1 MREGQLPVERLG
13 PQAAELLNLTPG
25 GEARSLNKLAELAAW
40 ELAACAGAHAAIWRD
55 GELIGSAATH
65 PDLADLADQQLAA
78 GQGPLIAAADAGL
91 TISCPDTLDDSRW
104 PEYAEAALG
113 RGVRCSVH
121 LVRELPGGAAL
132 VLSLFGVRPGAL
144 DAQSDPAADMLAA
157 FGGAVLANATAYD
170 QAQRTASQ
178 LKDAVASRSVVDQ
191 AKGILMHALGCDAA
205 DALRRL
211 RTESQHR
218 HVKVTEVAA
227 EVVAAYGG
235 EQRAGQQRGNEQRR
249 GSSEREPGP
258 ASRPAG
264 RSRTRPG

>member
-40 ELAACAGAHAAIWRD
+40 ELPACAGAHAAVWRD

-65 PDLADLADQQLAA
+65 PDLAELADLQLAT
-78 GQGPLIAAADAGL
+78 GQGPLIAAAEGGL
-91 TISCPDTLDDSRW
+91 TVSCPDTLHDSRW
-104 PEYAEAALG
+104 PEYAEAALR

-121 LVRELPGGAAL
+121 LVRELPDGAL

-157 FGGAVLANATAYD
+157 FGGAVLANATAYN
-170 QAQRTASQ
+170 QAHQTASQ
-178 LKDAVASRSVVDQ
+178 LKDAVVARSVVDQ

-205 DALRRL
+205 DALQRL
-211 RTESQHR
+211 RTESQRR

-227 EVVAAYGG
+227 EVVATYSG
-235 EQRAGQQRGNEQRR
+235 EQRSGGDRGV
-249 GSSEREPGP
+249 SPAREPGP
-258 ASRPAG
+258 ARKSAG
-264 RSRTRPG
+264 RGQTRPV

>member
-40 ELAACAGAHAAIWRD
+40 ELPACAGAHAAVWRD

-65 PDLADLADQQLAA
+65 PDLAELADRQLVT
-78 GQGPLIAAADAGL
+78 GQGPLIAAAEGGL
-91 TISCPDTLDDSRW
+91 TVSCPDTLDDSRW
-104 PEYAEAALG
+104 PEYAEAALR

-132 VLSLFGVRPGAL
+132 VLSLFGARPGAL

-157 FGGAVLANATAYD
+157 FGGAVLANATAYH
-170 QAQRTASQ
+170 QAQQTASQ

-191 AKGILMHALGCDAA
+191 AKGVLMHALGCDAA
-205 DALRRL
+205 DALQRL
-211 RTESQHR
+211 RTESQRR

-227 EVVAAYGG
+227 EVVAAYGS
-235 EQRAGQQRGNEQRR
+235 EQRGSEQRGGAERR
-249 GSSEREPGP
+249 GSPPREPGP
-258 ASRPAG
+258 ASRPVG